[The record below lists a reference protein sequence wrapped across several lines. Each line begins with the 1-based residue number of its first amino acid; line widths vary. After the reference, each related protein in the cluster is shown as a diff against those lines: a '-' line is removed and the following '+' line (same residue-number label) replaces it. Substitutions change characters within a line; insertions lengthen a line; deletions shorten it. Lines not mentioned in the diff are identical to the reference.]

1 MSKREQILARVA
13 TALGAST
20 LIIAPVHR
28 SRVVPLARGSLP
40 AIAVEPVNDNSNDSE
55 APLGFLQWNL
65 QFRVIVLVAGDVPD
79 QVADP
84 IVEDVHAK
92 IMSDTTLNGLVIDIM
107 PNSVSFDLI
116 DGDQPRGAITMNFT
130 ATYRTARNSVA

>member
-1 MSKREQILARVA
+1 MSKREQILAQVA

-20 LIIAPVHR
+20 LIIQPVHR

-40 AIAVEPVNDNSNDSE
+40 AIAVEPVNDSAESE

-65 QFRVIVLVAGDVPD
+65 QFRVIILVAGEVPD

-84 IVEDVHAK
+84 IAEDAHAK
-92 IMSDTTLNGLVIDIM
+92 IMSNTTLNGLVIDIM

-130 ATYRTARNSVA
+130 ATYRTTRNSVA